1 MSIVYCVVQF
11 SFYLHVPQPFL
22 LLTLELNSHAIM
34 KAVLINHISKVNP
47 HVHPHFLTMVTA
59 SNRIFPEP

>member
-11 SFYLHVPQPFL
+11 SFYVHVP
-22 LLTLELNSHAIM
+22 LELNSHAIM

-47 HVHPHFLTMVTA
+47 HVHPHFLTIYLPTF
-59 SNRIFPEP
+59 SEI